1 MPSSHSAT
9 VTAVAAAIGFQE
21 GVGGPIFAIGLI
33 LACVVRSLSSLFS
46 NLQITFGL
54 TFLILIFFSTFSK
67 SEDII
72 SVYIESYIHLG

>member
-33 LACVVRSLSSLFS
+33 LACVVSSLSSLFS

-54 TFLILIFFSTFSK
+54 TFLFLFLLNFFK
-67 SEDII
+67 
-72 SVYIESYIHLG
+72 V